1 MTFTSI
7 DGAPPEPDWASLFT
21 DELDIAIAR
30 DRWAIVV
37 REMQE
42 AGTLVLANDHAIRR
56 LVDFSVQYERAAR
69 QVCEMGTI
77 LKARRSRVPQA
88 SPYWT
93 VMRQAGEE
101 IRVLEVELGISPV
114 RRGKAQK
121 VQRAKKAPRAAD
133 SYLRQ
138 VK

>member
-7 DGAPPEPDWASLFT
+7 DGAPPEPDWTSLFT

-56 LVDFSVQYERAAR
+56 LVDFSVQYERASR

-77 LKARRSRVPQA
+77 QKARRSKVPMP

-101 IRVLEVELGISPV
+101 IRVLEIELGISPV